1 MLREQE
7 KRFPNYSAPA
17 HELQKRRIENAVFA
31 FIKMNFN
38 EIHYVSIFYGFTI
51 STYQGSLT
59 TLKIQGNK
67 MTLGFSSSLL
77 Y

>member
-31 FIKMNFN
+31 FIKWILTKYIMFQF
-38 EIHYVSIFYGFTI
+38 FYGFTI

>member
-31 FIKMNFN
+31 FIKWILTKYIMFQFLWVYHFYLSGLFN
-38 EIHYVSIFYGFTI
+38 DT
-51 STYQGSLT
+51 
-59 TLKIQGNK
+59 
-67 MTLGFSSSLL
+67 
-77 Y
+77 